1 MSNPYIQLTMNA
13 TDWDE
18 IFYMKP
24 ANDPSTIDWSNFTSE
39 SFNYKTNQSN
49 IPDIF
54 TDTTSSTKYVSAG
67 DSVNVVVEKQKDP
80 QNLSAVVIRK
90 WAYDVFKLPNMS
102 ALFQNLSAINNDLL
116 EKLYQTSST
125 DLLGQLETKISNA
138 DSLTNST
145 TTVDNIV
152 RELLI
157 IMSNTDPLDARLSTA
172 TGSFFHSSNKITA
185 SGDYQNYYKFF
196 FSSGDTMIFTLV
208 LEYTG
213 DDLNITNNEPGNVS
227 IDIKIVMT

>member
-1 MSNPYIQLTMNA
+1 
-13 TDWDE
+13 
-18 IFYMKP
+18 
-24 ANDPSTIDWSNFTSE
+24 
-39 SFNYKTNQSN
+39 
-49 IPDIF
+49 
-54 TDTTSSTKYVSAG
+54 
-67 DSVNVVVEKQKDP
+67 
-80 QNLSAVVIRK
+80 
-90 WAYDVFKLPNMS
+90 
-102 ALFQNLSAINNDLL
+102 
-116 EKLYQTSST
+116 
-125 DLLGQLETKISNA
+125 
-138 DSLTNST
+138 
-145 TTVDNIV
+145 VDNIV